1 MAETEQQLH
10 AIERARTT
18 RHHLAVRARAG
29 TGKTYTIKKMVEA
42 IPAKQRSVIVMFNK
56 QNADD
61 TRPQVPKHV
70 DVMTAHSL
78 GFRALKKGLNQWN
91 LTPDSARLR
100 QQVIGVLPGVHP
112 KGVYGAVAK
121 LTQHAMN
128 HLAKTPE
135 DIKLLLGRYG
145 VLPQATYTDD
155 MYVDWTLKTLQALM
169 VPSNDITFD
178 EMMYQTVARG
188 IRAGWYDN
196 VLYDEAQ
203 DGNPLMRALITS
215 AVSNRGRMIVVYD
228 DRQCIYQ
235 FRGASPDDI
244 RGLVTDD
251 LKAEVLPLTVTFRCP
266 RLVVEVAKGIVDDY
280 VACDDAPEG
289 EISWVDE
296 EESYDMIRPGHVV
309 IARSNY
315 ALTRVCMRLLKR
327 GVKAKIV
334 GREYVEKFNNVID
347 AFKGNSINA
356 FYDWSLAYRKSE
368 GERLV
373 SAGMDEQAEELGEI
387 LDALK
392 ELGDGVRNVGDLRE
406 KLNALF
412 TDNENG
418 IGFVLLSSVHRAK
431 GLQWTDVWVM
441 EGTFRLSSEENENLY
456 YVAITRTLWTK
467 DNPGHL
473 RLIQTPNKKGE
484 YPPSIARRLLDGEV

>member
-18 RHHLAVRARAG
+18 THHLAVRARAG

-42 IPAKQRSVIVMFNK
+42 IPKRQKSVIVMFNK

-78 GFRALKKGLNQWN
+78 GFRALKRGLNQWT
-91 LTPDSARLR
+91 LTPDSTRLR
-100 QQVIGVLPGVHP
+100 KVVQGVIPGAHP
-112 KGVYGAVAK
+112 KGVYGAVSK
-121 LTQHAMN
+121 LTQHSMN

-135 DIKLLLGRYG
+135 EIRGLLRQYG
-145 VLPQATYTDD
+145 VLPQAGYTDD
-155 MYVDWTLKTLQALM
+155 MYAEWVVDTLKALM
-169 VPSNDITFD
+169 LPTNDITFD
-178 EMMYQTVARG
+178 EMMYQPVMRG
-188 IRAGWYDN
+188 IRAGYYDN

-215 AVSNRGRMIVVYD
+215 AVSNRGRMIVVFD

-244 RGLVTDD
+244 RGLVNDD
-251 LKAEVLPLTVTFRCP
+251 LKAEILPLTVTFRCP
-266 RLVVEVAKGIVDDY
+266 RIVVDIARGIVDDY
-280 VACDDAPEG
+280 VACEDAPEG
-289 EISWVDE
+289 EVTWVDE
-296 EESYDMIRPGHVV
+296 EESYGMIRPGHVV

-315 ALTRVCMRLLKR
+315 ALTRVCMQLLKR
-327 GVKAKIV
+327 GVRAKV
-334 GREYVEKFNNVID
+334 MGREYVEKFNNVID
-347 AFKGNSINA
+347 AFPGTSITA
-356 FYDWSLAYRKSE
+356 FYDWALDYRKNE

-373 SAGMDEQAEELGEI
+373 AAGMDEQAKELGEI
-387 LDALK
+387 IDALK
-392 ELGDGVRNVGDLRE
+392 ELGDGVRNVAMLRE
-406 KLNALF
+406 KLKALF
-412 TDNENG
+412 TDEEAG
-418 IGFVLLSSVHRAK
+418 DGFVLLSSVHRAK

-484 YPPSIARRLLDGEV
+484 YPPSIAKRLLEGDV